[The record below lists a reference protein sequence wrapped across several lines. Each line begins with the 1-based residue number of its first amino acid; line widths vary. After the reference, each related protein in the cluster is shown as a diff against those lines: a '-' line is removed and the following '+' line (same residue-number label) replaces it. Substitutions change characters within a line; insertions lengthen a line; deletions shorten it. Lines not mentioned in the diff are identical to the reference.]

1 MQDLQKKKSSLNLAI
16 GALGIVFGDIGTS
29 PLYAVSV
36 SLTTSGSSH
45 GHNVVLGIISLI
57 FWTLA
62 LIVSIKYL
70 FFITKVDNEGE
81 GGIFAIVSVIK
92 SKIGSSDNVI
102 MWTMTAIAIASTG
115 LLFADSLI
123 TPALSVMAAIE
134 GLKMISDGADQW
146 IISASVTILI
156 ALFAAQRYGTD
167 TLSRFFS
174 PIMLIWFSTLA
185 LVGLKAIISEPV
197 ILNAVMPQYGLD
209 LLQSLTWSG
218 RFGLL
223 GSILLAATGAE
234 AIYADMGHFGRR
246 PISIAWYGFALT
258 SLLLSYFGQGAWLL
272 TASPKAMATVNPFF
286 AIVPS
291 QLMIP
296 MVVLATLASVI
307 ASQAVISGMFSL
319 ANQAIRLNYLPRLKV
334 IHTSLAERGQIYVPY
349 INFLLCIGG
358 VLLVFGF
365 RSSSA
370 LAASYGFAVAATMCL
385 TTIAFSFVILFVWE
399 WSFWKVIAFVF
410 FAIPLDFVFLAAT
423 ITKLPSGHYFT
434 LIVSTAIVWLLSAWF
449 FGNRTL
455 AKRAQRIDIPVV
467 DFADMVEMRHDLI
480 YSQRPAIF
488 FQHLPFPS
496 EVEVTPNA
504 LLRQLQITSMLYQ
517 PTIIVEF
524 LDSPYPY
531 ISDEKRIHIL
541 EYPNDLHLVRITF
554 GYWEA
559 VSIDP
564 IIALGKQKGWWR
576 DETDV
581 VYFAVREDLR
591 VSDKNPIS
599 LILKLPYF
607 LLHKL
612 DQPLPR
618 SIHINSMRYVELG
631 MPIEL

>member
-1 MQDLQKKKSSLNLAI
+1 MQDHLKKKNNLALAI

-29 PLYAVSV
+29 PMYAVSV
-36 SLTTSGSSH
+36 SVNASGSTN
-45 GHNVVLGIISLI
+45 GQAAIYGIISLI

-62 LIVSIKYL
+62 LIVSVKYL
-70 FFITKVDNEGE
+70 LFITKVDNEGE

-92 SKIGSSDNVI
+92 SKIRSSNNMI
-102 MWTMTAIAIASTG
+102 IWAMTAIAIASTG

-134 GLKMISDGADQW
+134 GLKMISDSADQL
-146 IISASVTILI
+146 IISASVAILI

-174 PIMLIWFSTLA
+174 PIMLLWFFAIALA
-185 LVGLKAIISEPV
+185 GLKAIILEPV

-209 LLQSLTWSG
+209 LLQSLSWSG

-246 PISIAWYGFALT
+246 PINIAWYGFSLT

-272 TASPKAMATVNPFF
+272 KASPDEIAKFNPFF

-291 QLMIP
+291 QLMAP

-319 ANQAIRLNYLPRLKV
+319 ANQAIRLNYLPRLQV
-334 IHTSLAERGQIYVPY
+334 IHTSLSERGQIYVPY

-358 VLLVFGF
+358 VLLVLGF

-370 LAASYGFAVAATMCL
+370 LASSYGFAVAATMFL
-385 TTIAFSFVILFVWE
+385 TTIAFTFVILLVWE
-399 WSFWKVIAFVF
+399 WSIWKVIAFVF

-434 LIVSTAIVWLLSAWF
+434 LIISVVIAWLLSSWF
-449 FGNRTL
+449 LGNRTL
-455 AKRAQRIDIPVV
+455 SKRAQRIDIPVA
-467 DFADMVEMRHDLI
+467 DFAEMIEMRHDLTHGK
-480 YSQRPAIF
+480 RPAIF

-524 LDSPYPY
+524 LDSSYPH
-531 ISDEKRIHIL
+531 ISDEKRIHIM
-541 EYPNDLHLVRITF
+541 EYPNDIHLVRITF
-554 GYWEA
+554 GYWEV

-564 IIALGKQKGWWR
+564 VIALGKEKGWWR
-576 DETDV
+576 DETEV

-591 VSDKNPIS
+591 ITEESQLS
-599 LILKLPYF
+599 LILKWPYF

-612 DQPLPR
+612 DQPLSR
-618 SIHINSMRYVELG
+618 SIPINSMRYVELG